1 MYNDTDFLIFE
12 GMTSISALI
21 QARELKGESARE
33 IYKVIYVKENEKKKF
48 RQISFLR
55 AKSKELGF
63 LLESADAEI
72 VDSLAAGN
80 THGGFIALCSERAY
94 PEVSE
99 ELINKNGIYY
109 SSVSIDIK
117 TDDDEISV
125 ERVLIVLDEK
135 GRNQIAET
143 KEIIE
148 KELGIKSEISVTSA
162 GG

>member
-1 MYNDTDFLIFE
+1 MEALRLWIMGITFAATVGTVVLVLNPGGGAEKTVKTMVSVFLVCAIVKPLTKGMKLNFYADLPEEEINMTVGNDINGAVTASFGEKLKK
-12 GMTSISALI
+12 SI
-21 QARELKGESARE
+21 
-33 IYKVIYVKENEKKKF
+33 EN
-48 RQISFLR
+48 
-55 AKSKELGF
+55 
-63 LLESADAEI
+63 LLD
-72 VDSLAAGN
+72 
-80 THGGFIALCSERAY
+80 
-94 PEVSE
+94 
-99 ELINKNGIYY
+99 KNGIYY